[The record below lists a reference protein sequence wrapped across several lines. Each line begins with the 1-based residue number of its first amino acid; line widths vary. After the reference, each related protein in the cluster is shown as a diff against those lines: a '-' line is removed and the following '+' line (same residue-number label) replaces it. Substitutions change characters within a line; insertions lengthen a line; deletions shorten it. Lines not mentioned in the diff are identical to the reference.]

1 MIFLVI
7 RIITMMLGVIVTYL
21 LLCYFIS
28 HTQSEHV
35 LIRAHQRRVAAGK
48 KLKDVCGLELKVH
61 KEHFQKDFEGKSCD
75 ALFSW
80 DDSCWCIFRDL
91 CVDR

>member
-7 RIITMMLGVIVTYL
+7 SIITMMLGFIVAYWL
-21 LLCYFIS
+21 LHYFS
-28 HTQSEHV
+28 SQRQSEHV

-61 KEHFQKDFEGKSCD
+61 KEHFQKDFEGK
-75 ALFSW
+75 
-80 DDSCWCIFRDL
+80 
-91 CVDR
+91 

>member
-1 MIFLVI
+1 MIFLVV

-21 LLCYFIS
+21 LLCYFS
-28 HTQSEHV
+28 RTQSKHV

-61 KEHFQKDFEGKSCD
+61 KEHFQKDFEGK
-75 ALFSW
+75 
-80 DDSCWCIFRDL
+80 
-91 CVDR
+91 

>member
-1 MIFLVI
+1 MIFLVV

-35 LIRAHQRRVAAGK
+35 AHQRRVAAGK

-61 KEHFQKDFEGKSCD
+61 KEHFQKDFEGK
-75 ALFSW
+75 
-80 DDSCWCIFRDL
+80 
-91 CVDR
+91 

>member
-1 MIFLVI
+1 MIFLVV

-35 LIRAHQRRVAAGK
+35 LIRAHQRRVAAWK
-48 KLKDVCGLELKVH
+48 KFIKN
-61 KEHFQKDFEGKSCD
+61 
-75 ALFSW
+75 
-80 DDSCWCIFRDL
+80 IFRRILKESDGEL
-91 CVDR
+91 HGVN

>member
-1 MIFLVI
+1 MIFLVV
-7 RIITMMLGVIVTYL
+7 RKITMMLGVIVTYL

-48 KLKDVCGLELKVH
+48 SSKMFVGLN
-61 KEHFQKDFEGKSCD
+61 
-75 ALFSW
+75 
-80 DDSCWCIFRDL
+80 
-91 CVDR
+91 

>member
-1 MIFLVI
+1 MIFLVV

-35 LIRAHQRRVAAGK
+35 LIRAHQRRIAAGK

-61 KEHFQKDFEGKSCD
+61 KEHFQKDFEGK
-75 ALFSW
+75 
-80 DDSCWCIFRDL
+80 
-91 CVDR
+91 

>member
-1 MIFLVI
+1 MIFLVV

-48 KLKDVCGLELKVH
+48 KLKDVC
-61 KEHFQKDFEGKSCD
+61 KS
-75 ALFSW
+75 S
-80 DDSCWCIFRDL
+80 
-91 CVDR
+91 